1 MRKLD
6 HYGISILR
14 TVASFLILMIVTLW
28 LGKQVNTK
36 LNYYNF
42 ALSITVGSFV
52 ANMGFDYNLHFFSM
66 LAAFLSL
73 VCVYYI
79 IAFLSSRS
87 RILRKWLSGRPTI
100 IIEQGKIL
108 DSNMKKIKYTL
119 DDLNQQLR
127 EQGIFD
133 VVQVEYA
140 VLEVSGKLSV
150 LKKEKY
156 QTIEI
161 KDLFPTKT
169 QSNRNLPIELIMDGV
184 AIEKNYNK
192 QFSKKWLEQQL
203 KQRKLQIE
211 DIQYAVISSNG
222 FLFMDLFDDGL
233 TSPADLE

>member
-14 TVASFLILMIVTLW
+14 TVASFSILMIVTLW

-42 ALSITVGSFV
+42 ALSITIGSFV
-52 ANMGFDYNLHFFSM
+52 ANMGFDYTLHFFSM

-79 IAFLSSRS
+79 IAFLSSHSRS
-87 RILRKWLSGRPTI
+87 LRKWLSGRPTI
-100 IIEQGKIL
+100 IIEHGKIL
-108 DSNMKKIKYTL
+108 DLNMKKIKYTL

-161 KDLFPTKT
+161 KDLFPTKA

-192 QFSKKWLEQQL
+192 QFSEKWLEQQL
-203 KQRKLQIE
+203 QQRKLQIE

-233 TSPADLE
+233 TSPADSE

>member
-1 MRKLD
+1 M
-6 HYGISILR
+6 S
-14 TVASFLILMIVTLW
+14 
-28 LGKQVNTK
+28 
-36 LNYYNF
+36 
-42 ALSITVGSFV
+42 
-52 ANMGFDYNLHFFSM
+52 FDYNLHFFSM

-79 IAFLSSRS
+79 IAFLSSHS

-169 QSNRNLPIELIMDGV
+169 QSNLNLPIELIMDGV

-233 TSPADLE
+233 TSPVDSE